1 MKSACVKARVVRKSR
16 GQQCPYGFDSRPKH
30 IIPLGRSSERDFC
43 FVSCLGTPTS
53 YLYKNIFTM
62 HKKRTKEDF
71 EQAAKES
78 FSIAGMCR
86 YLNLKPAGGNY
97 KLMHDA
103 IVRYNIDIG
112 HFTGQGWNTNL
123 KFKPFQEK
131 PLMEIL
137 AKDSAYQSH
146 KLKRR
151 LILEGVKLHVCES
164 CRLTEWLGKPI
175 PLELH
180 HVNGNNSDNRLE
192 NLLLLC
198 PNCHAL
204 TDSYRGKNKKDT
216 NYSKE

>member
-1 MKSACVKARVVRKSR
+1 
-16 GQQCPYGFDSRPKH
+16 
-30 IIPLGRSSERDFC
+30 
-43 FVSCLGTPTS
+43 
-53 YLYKNIFTM
+53 M
-62 HKKRTKEDF
+62 HKKRTKGDF
-71 EQAAKES
+71 EKAAKES

-103 IVRYNIDIG
+103 IIRYNIDIG

-131 PLMEIL
+131 PLIEIL
-137 AKDSAYQSH
+137 VKDSTYQSH

-151 LILEGVKLHVCES
+151 LILEGVKLYVCET

-180 HVNGNNSDNRLE
+180 HINGNNSDNRLE

-204 TDSYRGKNKKDT
+204 TDSYRGRNKKVANFIKD
-216 NYSKE
+216 